1 MFHLIIIVQ
10 PAGNNGEVYNMKD
23 WHFLDIAFRFHHS
36 LVYVKKK
43 GMKIIEN
50 RAVLKKPKVKKKK
63 KKNTVKKALNDT
75 FKARKRLTSLSE
87 MPAF

>member
-1 MFHLIIIVQ
+1 
-10 PAGNNGEVYNMKD
+10 MKD

-50 RAVLKKPKVKKKK
+50 RAVLKKPKVKR

>member
-1 MFHLIIIVQ
+1 MSRR
-10 PAGNNGEVYNMKD
+10 EE
-23 WHFLDIAFRFHHS
+23 
-36 LVYVKKK
+36 

-50 RAVLKKPKVKKKK
+50 RAVLKNPKVKK

>member
-1 MFHLIIIVQ
+1 MFYLIIIVQ
-10 PAGNNGEVYNMKD
+10 PVGNNGEVYNMKD
-23 WHFLDIAFRFHHS
+23 WHFLDISCRFHQS

-50 RAVLKKPKVKKKK
+50 RAVLKKPKVKR

-87 MPAF
+87 MHAF

>member
-1 MFHLIIIVQ
+1 M
-10 PAGNNGEVYNMKD
+10 
-23 WHFLDIAFRFHHS
+23 
-36 LVYVKKK
+36 VYVKKK

-50 RAVLKKPKVKKKK
+50 RAILKKPKVK

-87 MPAF
+87 MPAV

>member
-1 MFHLIIIVQ
+1 M
-10 PAGNNGEVYNMKD
+10 
-23 WHFLDIAFRFHHS
+23 
-36 LVYVKKK
+36 VYVKKK

-50 RAVLKKPKVKKKK
+50 RAVLKNPKVKKKKKKKK

-87 MPAF
+87 MPAV

>member
-1 MFHLIIIVQ
+1 
-10 PAGNNGEVYNMKD
+10 MKD

-50 RAVLKKPKVKKKK
+50 RAVLKNPKVKKKK
-63 KKNTVKKALNDT
+63 KKKKNATVKKALNDT